1 MTSKYQLL
9 KIFYF
14 ILLMI
19 AIVPNNGCGI
29 YSFSGISIPSEIKT
43 IHVQYIKNNANLI
56 EPNLSNN
63 FTERLK
69 TKCLNE
75 GGLIWEEINPDVSFS
90 GKIKKYEINPIAIQN
105 NETAAKN
112 RLTISVE
119 ITYINNSDSSKNFSQ
134 LFSDYI
140 DFDSTQNF
148 YNEEIELNTAI
159 TKNLIDNIFNAAF
172 LNW

>member
-1 MTSKYQLL
+1 MTYSYPVLKY
-9 KIFYF
+9 FY
-14 ILLMI
+14 L
-19 AIVPNNGCGI
+19 IVLITANYGCGI

-43 IHVQYIKNNANLI
+43 IYIQYIDNTATLI
-56 EPNLSNN
+56 EPNLSDNL
-63 FTERLK
+63 TEKLK

-75 GGLIWEEINPDVSFS
+75 SGLIWEETNPDISFS
-90 GKIKKYEINPIAIQN
+90 GKIKEYKINPIAIQN

-119 ITYINNSDSSKNFSQ
+119 ITYVNNLDNSKNFNQ
-134 LFSDYI
+134 IFTDYT

-148 YNEEIELNTAI
+148 YEEELELNTMIIDA
-159 TKNLIDNIFNAAF
+159 LIDNIFNAAF

>member
-1 MTSKYQLL
+1 MTSKYQLSKL
-9 KIFYF
+9 FYF
-14 ILLMI
+14 ILLIM
-19 AIVPNNGCGI
+19 AIVPNNSCGV
-29 YSFSGISIPSEIKT
+29 YSFSGISIPSEINT
-43 IHVQYIKNNANLI
+43 IHIKYIKNNANLI
-56 EPNLSNN
+56 EPNLSNSL
-63 FTERLK
+63 TERLK

-75 GGLIWEEINPDVSFS
+75 GGLIWEEINPDVSFA

-119 ITYINNSDSSKNFSQ
+119 ITYVNHIDNSKNFNQ
-134 LFSDYI
+134 LFTDYI

-148 YNEEIELNTAI
+148 YNQEIELNTAVTEI
-159 TKNLIDNIFNAAF
+159 LIDNIFNAAF

>member
-1 MTSKYQLL
+1 MTYKYQSLN
-9 KIFYF
+9 IFYCTL
-14 ILLMI
+14 II
-19 AIVPNNGCGI
+19 IGIVQNNGCGI
-29 YSFSGISIPSEIKT
+29 YSFSGISIPSEINT
-43 IHVQYIKNNANLI
+43 IHVQYIQNNANLI

-63 FTERLK
+63 LTERLK

-75 GGLIWEEINPDVSFS
+75 GGLIWKEINPDVSFS
-90 GKIKKYEINPIAIQN
+90 GKIKKYEVNPIAIQN

-119 ITYINNSDSSKNFSQ
+119 ITYINNIDNSKNFNQ
-134 LFSDYI
+134 LFTDYI

-148 YNEEIELNTAI
+148 YNEEIELNTAV
-159 TKNLIDNIFNAAF
+159 TETLIDNIFNAAF

>member
-1 MTSKYQLL
+1 MTYSYPVLKY
-9 KIFYF
+9 FY
-14 ILLMI
+14 L
-19 AIVPNNGCGI
+19 IVLITINYGCGI

-43 IHVQYIKNNANLI
+43 IYIQYIDNAATLI
-56 EPNLSNN
+56 EPNLSDNL
-63 FTERLK
+63 TEKLK

-75 GGLIWEEINPDVSFS
+75 SGLIWEETNPDISFS
-90 GKIKKYEINPIAIQN
+90 GKIKEYKINPIAIQN

-119 ITYINNSDSSKNFSQ
+119 ITYVNNLDNSKNFNQ
-134 LFSDYI
+134 IFTDYT

-148 YNEEIELNTAI
+148 YEEELELNTMIIDA
-159 TKNLIDNIFNAAF
+159 LIDNIFNAAF

>member
-1 MTSKYQLL
+1 MSFNYQLS
-9 KIFYF
+9 KTFYILVF
-14 ILLMI
+14 ILGL
-19 AIVPNNGCGI
+19 VQNNSCNV

-43 IHVQYIKNNANLI
+43 IYIEYIKNDANLI

-63 FTERLK
+63 LTEKLK

-75 GGLIWEEINPDVSFS
+75 AGLIWEEANPDISFS

-119 ITYINNSDSSKNFSQ
+119 ITYINNIDNSKNFNQ
-134 LFSDYI
+134 VFSDYI
-140 DFDSTQNF
+140 DFDSNQNF
-148 YNEEIELNTAI
+148 YDEEIELNNAVGNNI
-159 TKNLIDNIFNAAF
+159 IDNIFNAAF

>member
-1 MTSKYQLL
+1 MNYKYQVL
-9 KIFYF
+9 KTFYF
-14 ILLMI
+14 ILLI
-19 AIVPNNGCGI
+19 IGIVLNNGCGI

-43 IHVQYIKNNANLI
+43 IHIQYIKNNANLI
-56 EPNLSNN
+56 EPSLSNN
-63 FTERLK
+63 LTEKLK

-90 GKIKKYEINPIAIQN
+90 GKIKKYAISPIAIQN

-119 ITYINNSDSSKNFSQ
+119 ITYVNNIDNSKNFNQ
-134 LFSDYI
+134 LFTDYI
-140 DFDSTQNF
+140 DFDSTENF
-148 YNEEIELNTAI
+148 YNEEIELNTAV
-159 TKNLIDNIFNAAF
+159 TETLIDNIFNAAF

>member
-1 MTSKYQLL
+1 MNFKNRPFN
-9 KIFYF
+9 IIYF
-14 ILLMI
+14 IIFIIGMI
-19 AIVPNNGCGI
+19 QNNSCGV
-29 YSFSGISIPSEIKT
+29 YSFSGISIPTEVKT
-43 IHVQYIKNNANLI
+43 VYVAYIKNKANLI

-63 FTERLK
+63 ITEKLK

-75 GGLIWEEINPDVSFS
+75 AGLIWQEINPDVSFF
-90 GKIKKYEINPIAIQN
+90 GEIKEYKIDPIAIQE

-119 ITYINNSDSSKNFSQ
+119 ITYINNIDNSKNFNQ

-140 DFDSTQNF
+140 DFNSDQNF
-148 YNEEIELNTAI
+148 YNEELELNNSVAT
-159 TKNLIDNIFNAAF
+159 NLIENIFNAAF

>member
-1 MTSKYQLL
+1 MNSNYQVLKYFYLI
-9 KIFYF
+9 IF
-14 ILLMI
+14 IGLITL
-19 AIVPNNGCGI
+19 NHGCGI

-43 IHVQYIKNNANLI
+43 IYIQYIDNTATLI
-56 EPNLSNN
+56 EPSLSDNL
-63 FTERLK
+63 TEKLK

-75 GGLIWEEINPDVSFS
+75 SGLIWEEINPDISFS
-90 GKIKKYEINPIAIQN
+90 GKIKEYEIKPIAIQN

-119 ITYINNSDSSKNFSQ
+119 ITYINNLDNSKNFNQ
-134 LFSDYI
+134 IFTDYT

-148 YNEEIELNTAI
+148 YEAEIELNTIVVDA
-159 TKNLIDNIFNAAF
+159 LIDHIFNAAF